1 VCAHHAVGRT
11 IGTVVDVGYSGTT
24 VTPVFD
30 GFVETKRIL
39 RSQGKKARMK
49 IKSAVDYDLPLYHQ
63 ARSSAVENH
72 KMRMEPF
79 HTLASL
85 NFARVW
91 RMAVV
96 LESQPL
102 DMRRCKF

>member
-1 VCAHHAVGRT
+1 
-11 IGTVVDVGYSGTT
+11 VVDVGYSGTT

-63 ARSSAVENH
+63 A
-72 KMRMEPF
+72 
-79 HTLASL
+79 
-85 NFARVW
+85 
-91 RMAVV
+91 
-96 LESQPL
+96 
-102 DMRRCKF
+102 